1 MTKPSRDYR
10 IRGFRV
16 PGVTDVTGMLDK
28 PELTRWKTDL
38 AARTGDRDAGKKQ
51 GQLAADRGTRVHDAA
66 LLLAQGKRVLGGPS
80 DSATDTCVANIAA
93 WMKQHV
99 AEVLLCEQPVYHR
112 AYLYAGRPDLLCVIR
127 GRQGVFLLDWKAS
140 GAKAVYPEWRLQL
153 GAYAICDEVRK
164 VAGHRTVHAA
174 VMLCD
179 PTGDCT
185 PHMHE
190 VEDLRS
196 AGNVFLH
203 LLSVWNWRKSLT
215 D

>member
-1 MTKPSRDYR
+1 MKKFSRDYR

-16 PGVTDVTGMLDK
+16 PGVTDVTGILDK
-28 PELTRWKTDL
+28 PQLTEWKTDL

-112 AYLYAGRPDLLCVIR
+112 AYLYAGRPDLLCVVR
-127 GRQGVFLLDWKAS
+127 GRQGVWLCDWKAS
-140 GAKAVYPEWRLQL
+140 GAKALYPEWRLQL
-153 GAYAICDEVRK
+153 GAYALTDEVRK
-164 VAGHRTVHAA
+164 LAGRRTVHAA
-174 VMLCD
+174 VMLVS

-190 VEDLRS
+190 VEELRKAS
-196 AGNVFLH
+196 DAFLH
-203 LLSVWNWRKSLT
+203 LLATYNWRKSLT